1 MARSWFNIHRWPVLF
16 LWGFSKKL
24 GESLFLC
31 LSECAPPLTPIPKA
45 QSTVHTEMI
54 YSEPLLLPCSINTL
68 LQKLASCCSGELLLT
83 SSLSSTGKKKKHKL
97 LPFYFNSL
105 LYVSLESGR
114 RFGKQVRNIKL
125 AALLQLTVCRC
136 AAQPGDYAAVSS
148 AMQSWSLLLTT
159 STCLQN

>member
-1 MARSWFNIHRWPVLF
+1 
-16 LWGFSKKL
+16 
-24 GESLFLC
+24 
-31 LSECAPPLTPIPKA
+31 
-45 QSTVHTEMI
+45 MI

-97 LPFYFNSL
+97 LPFYFNAL

-125 AALLQLTVCRC
+125 AALLQLTAFHC

-159 STCLQN
+159 STCLQNKGTNLATGTKRQSVEETAEAESFSLTAHENPRAIKCK

>member
-1 MARSWFNIHRWPVLF
+1 
-16 LWGFSKKL
+16 
-24 GESLFLC
+24 
-31 LSECAPPLTPIPKA
+31 
-45 QSTVHTEMI
+45 MI
-54 YSEPLLLPCSINTL
+54 YSEPLLLPCSINVL

-83 SSLSSTGKKKKHKL
+83 SSLSSTGKRKKKKNKL
-97 LPFYFNSL
+97 LSFYFNAL

-125 AALLQLTVCRC
+125 AALLQLTAFHC

-159 STCLQN
+159 STCLQNKGANLATGTKRQSVEETAEAESFSLTAHENPRAIKCK